1 MAFNVLVVDDSAV
14 MRSIIIRTLK
24 LSGLPLGEVFE
35 AGNGQDALR
44 VMDSQWIDL
53 ALVDINM
60 PIMNG
65 EEFIDH
71 LRDNPATVD
80 LPIIVVSTESSQT
93 RIDSLQRK
101 GVRFIH
107 KPFTPEILR
116 ENIISVT
123 GVSNEQ
129 SFGEGSLQSSGPDF

>member
-14 MRSIIIRTLK
+14 MRSIISRTLK

>member
-1 MAFNVLVVDDSAV
+1 MAFNVLVVDDSSV

-24 LSGLPLGEVFE
+24 LSGLPIGEVFE
-35 AGNGQDALR
+35 AGNGQEALKL
-44 VMDSQWIDL
+44 MESQWVDL

-60 PIMNG
+60 PVMNG

-71 LRDNPATVD
+71 LRGNPATED

-107 KPFTPEILR
+107 KPFSPEMLR
-116 ENIISVT
+116 EHIISLT
-123 GVSNEQ
+123 GVSDEQ
-129 SFGEGSLQSSGPDF
+129 SFGEGSLQGSGPDF

>member
-35 AGNGQDALR
+35 AGDGQDALR
-44 VMDSQWIDL
+44 VMDSQWVDL

-60 PIMNG
+60 PVMNG

-71 LRDNPATVD
+71 LRDNPATED

-116 ENIISVT
+116 ENIISLT

-129 SFGEGSLQSSGPDF
+129 SFGEGSLQGSGPDF